1 MVGRSEQLV
10 TRSQQS
16 NDDFS
21 QCAHVRETQSEVMET
36 GRSCPCWL
44 RLAIPSV
51 QCNMMVIVASGEKR
65 GVVIALCDPQADYVS
80 IKDHR
85 PVKVADGQ
93 VDVSDVGARAD
104 LRGHRP
110 NRVGVGHSRKPAG
123 RVTAK
128 RVVRSSSLHAHLST
142 DWCRHSSPWDVASTL
157 SLPPG
162 RPRSRGNASTEIN
175 RRANVAHWGV
185 R

>member
-1 MVGRSEQLV
+1 MQRDCVPEEALNVKGSYRHCDRTVGIARPLSGWTVDHQLKPIAIRIGQVHREVDPMVGRSEQLV

-80 IKDHR
+80 IKR
-85 PVKVADGQ
+85 P
-93 VDVSDVGARAD
+93 
-104 LRGHRP
+104 
-110 NRVGVGHSRKPAG
+110 
-123 RVTAK
+123 
-128 RVVRSSSLHAHLST
+128 
-142 DWCRHSSPWDVASTL
+142 
-157 SLPPG
+157 PPG
-162 RPRSRGNASTEIN
+162 QGR
-175 RRANVAHWGV
+175 
-185 R
+185 